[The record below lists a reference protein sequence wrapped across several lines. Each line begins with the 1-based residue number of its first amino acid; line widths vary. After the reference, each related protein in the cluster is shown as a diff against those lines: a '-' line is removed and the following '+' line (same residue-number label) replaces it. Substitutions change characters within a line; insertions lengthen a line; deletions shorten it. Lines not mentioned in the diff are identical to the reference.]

1 MSENILPEKYT
12 IPKDRMPKPFSQNV
26 YKNGKLYTTVNS
38 CVTCSIVKV
47 IEVLYA
53 IKNGCYTELS
63 KGYAYVRHSGRG
75 DEGTV
80 PDLVLRSM
88 LEKKKGTV
96 PYDMCS
102 DYTEK
107 PEICNIIETRQ
118 DLPELDSIAEKWAI
132 KSWHCVKGNNNKELM
147 ENIRKYISTYQVPLI
162 GTLKRSGVNHCVV
175 ITGCDDK
182 YVYYHDHT
190 KDAGEDRARYDSWLK
205 HFYYITIPD
214 DDTKGDDSMT
224 DLNKNDK
231 LPFKD
236 VEDDRWSKKYIDKVY
251 KEGDMNGVSEDRFAP
266 DEPLT
271 REQAAAL
278 ICRLKY
284 GME

>member
-1 MSENILPEKYT
+1 MSKNDYPEKVT

-53 IKNGCYTELS
+53 IKNGYYTELS

-80 PDLVLRSM
+80 PDIILRSM
-88 LEKKKGTV
+88 IEKKMGSV
-96 PYDMCS
+96 PYDMCT

-107 PEICNIIETRQ
+107 PEICNIIESRH
-118 DLPELDSIAEKWAI
+118 DLPELDKEAEKWVIAN
-132 KSWHCVKGNNNKELM
+132 WECVKGNNNKELM
-147 ENIRKYISTYQVPLI
+147 ENIRKYINTYQVPLI

-182 YVYYHDHT
+182 YIYYHDHT
-190 KDAGEDRARYDSWLK
+190 KDGSEECARYDSWIK
-205 HFYYITIPD
+205 NFYYVTIPD
-214 DDTKGDDSMT
+214 DEIKGDDFMT
-224 DLNKNDK
+224 DLNKSDK

-251 KEGDMNGVSEDRFAP
+251 KEGDMNGVSENKFAP
-266 DEPLT
+266 SEPLT